1 MNIEDKLELVKDS
14 QVIVGIKEGM
24 FVRFYE
30 QSLFGWQQWVSTQP
44 HLPTLKVLV
53 KKVKKLDNQEIVYG
67 GLPIESLT
75 RNGIDVGNENTILL
89 KGEIDLSGW
98 DKWRAEQTSK
108 VANMD
113 IVSPLGDSVD
123 VLNDGIS
130 NCTRYIRLFL
140 PEHLVKRA
148 LETKD
153 SDSSLAWLLSSVKH
167 AASF

>member
-1 MNIEDKLELVKDS
+1 MGL
-14 QVIVGIKEGM
+14 
-24 FVRFYE
+24 
-30 QSLFGWQQWVSTQP
+30 WVSTQP

-89 KGEIDLSGW
+89 KDEIDLSGW

-113 IVSPLGDSVD
+113 IVSPLDDSVD

-130 NCTRYIRLFL
+130 NFTRYIRLFL

-153 SDSSLAWLLSSVKH
+153 SDSSLAWLLSAVKH

>member
-1 MNIEDKLELVKDS
+1 
-14 QVIVGIKEGM
+14 
-24 FVRFYE
+24 
-30 QSLFGWQQWVSTQP
+30 LFGWQQWVSTQP

-89 KGEIDLSGW
+89 KDEIDLSGW

-113 IVSPLGDSVD
+113 IVSPLDDSVD

-130 NCTRYIRLFL
+130 NFTRYIRLFL

-153 SDSSLAWLLSSVKH
+153 SDSSLAWLLSAVKH

>member
-1 MNIEDKLELVKDS
+1 
-14 QVIVGIKEGM
+14 
-24 FVRFYE
+24 
-30 QSLFGWQQWVSTQP
+30 
-44 HLPTLKVLV
+44 
-53 KKVKKLDNQEIVYG
+53 
-67 GLPIESLT
+67 
-75 RNGIDVGNENTILL
+75 
-89 KGEIDLSGW
+89 EIDLSGW

-113 IVSPLGDSVD
+113 IVSPLDDSVD

-130 NCTRYIRLFL
+130 NFTRYIRLFL

-153 SDSSLAWLLSSVKH
+153 SDSSLAWLLSAVKH

>member
-1 MNIEDKLELVKDS
+1 
-14 QVIVGIKEGM
+14 VIVGIKERM

-30 QSLFGWQQWVSTQP
+30 QSLFGWQQWVSTPP

-53 KKVKKLDNQEIVYG
+53 KKVKKLDNQEIV
-67 GLPIESLT
+67 SLL
-75 RNGIDVGNENTILL
+75 D
-89 KGEIDLSGW
+89 
-98 DKWRAEQTSK
+98 
-108 VANMD
+108 
-113 IVSPLGDSVD
+113 DSVD

-130 NCTRYIRLFL
+130 NCTRYILLFL

-153 SDSSLAWLLSSVKH
+153 SDSSLAWLLSAVKH